1 MDPRDT
7 LEKLLKLFEEL
18 AEVSMEIPVI
28 VEGRYD
34 RKALEELGVRGQ
46 IVVLN
51 DGQSVLGTCEILSEQ
66 HKSAIILTDWDHKGG
81 QLARL
86 LMDALESCDMK
97 FDKDFRAKI
106 SYLTKKET
114 KDVEGL
120 PNLVRRLRE
129 SAGKPV

>member
-1 MDPRDT
+1 MDPAET
-7 LEKLLKLFEEL
+7 LERLLKLFEEL
-18 AEVSMEIPVI
+18 DEASRSVPLI

-34 RKALEELGVRGQ
+34 KIALEKLGVKGQ

-51 DGQSVLGTCEILSEQ
+51 DGQSVLGTCEALSRD
-66 HKSAIILTDWDHKGG
+66 HKSAIIFTDWDHKGG
-81 QLARL
+81 QLARK

-97 FDKDFRAKI
+97 FDKDFRARI

-120 PNLVRRLRE
+120 PGLIGRLRK
-129 SAGKPV
+129 SLGRPV